1 MWLFF
6 EKNKSTCDWHVLCC
20 AVLRLLVLQRPGLLR
35 AHTPNITTLH
45 RTLPSQPQHPIVAAP
60 VHAAVT
66 WACCV
71 HSCWRRWKHPTKLN
85 ARPLQ
90 RWVAGHTAQPVP
102 YKANCKGDLTA
113 GQCSTDSTV
122 QRSTTRCIAGGGDR
136 ATSHMGYPAQCS
148 WGNCHPGRQH
158 PN

>member
-1 MWLFF
+1 MLVAVRVDAAVSWPAACTAASLLCGASSKRTVERVECGRFF
-6 EKNKSTCDWHVLCC
+6 LKKEKEEEKNKSTCDWHVLCC

-90 RWVAGHTAQPVP
+90 RWVAGQHSTASSLQSQ
-102 YKANCKGDLTA
+102 L
-113 GQCSTDSTV
+113 
-122 QRSTTRCIAGGGDR
+122 QR
-136 ATSHMGYPAQCS
+136 
-148 WGNCHPGRQH
+148 
-158 PN
+158 